1 MEMLR
6 LFAAATAFSVCAFEG
21 YRRGRELKDR
31 AVFLAETALLI
42 ERFSIGIRCCGRT
55 PDELLE
61 NENGS
66 FAALVKEFKN
76 KLGDSRA
83 AWEKAC
89 GTLPKNREEAALL
102 RDLGR
107 SLGSFDKES
116 ALQLLERCGAE
127 IAALKC
133 AAEAEYS
140 KRGRALFQIGSLCG
154 IGAAVLII

>member
-1 MEMLR
+1 MDMLR
-6 LFAAATAFSVCAFEG
+6 FIAAATAFSVCAFEG

-31 AVFLAETALLI
+31 ALFLEETALLI

-61 NENGS
+61 NEHGT
-66 FAALVKEFKN
+66 FAQLVKEFKSE
-76 KLGDSRA
+76 LCDSRA

-89 GTLPKNREEAALL
+89 GTLPKNRGEAALL
-102 RDLGR
+102 KDLGR

-127 IAALKC
+127 IDALKC
-133 AAEAEYS
+133 AAQAEYS
-140 KRGRALFQIGSLCG
+140 KRGKAFFQVGTLCG